1 MRSLTL
7 LGPQRL
13 TPTLPEAVDSVGID
27 LSPGQPPLATVTA
40 GWQEREDEDA
50 DLVAALLG
58 NTVNLRLYAR
68 VLDIFERDPELARAH
83 RERGQRLRD
92 IQTLYE
98 LRLGHAMDAVY
109 ELLRRTT
116 EGWLIDGE
124 VESALGAVRAL
135 DERVLAL
142 NAEVTGE
149 FLAAWRPEERDAV
162 AAHRADVARVL
173 RDASGLAIA
182 GGQVPTLLNRL
193 NLLGIG
199 DHVEELHVF
208 AWSAGAMVVTDR
220 VVVFRDDPPH
230 GRPYSRVFEV
240 GLGWCCREETG
251 FIGAEP
257 IAAARRDGTVEKLA
271 PFKIEGAGIP
281 REGNPVLAAGEPAGI
296 VTSGTF
302 SPSLELGIGMAY
314 VRADLA
320 KPGTEVEID
329 VRGKHRRA
337 RIASKPLYSKEK

>member
-13 TPTLPEAVDSVGID
+13 TPTLPEAVAAVGVD
-27 LSPGQPPLATVTA
+27 LSPGQPPLAIVTA

-68 VLDIFERDPELARAH
+68 VADIFERDPDLERAH

-109 ELLRRTT
+109 ELLRRAT

-149 FLAAWRPEERDAV
+149 FLAVWRPEERDAV

-208 AWSAGAMVVTDR
+208 AWSAGAMVVTER

-240 GLGWCCREETG
+240 GLGWCQGVVALPHPRRRLHLHDARRVSLLARRFAPAVCLG
-251 FIGAEP
+251 FEDGAHFP
-257 IAAARRDGTVEKLA
+257 IAGADGRPRHGVLLL
-271 PFKIEGAGIP
+271 GADGAVA
-281 REGNPVLAAGEPAGI
+281 ELAAA
-296 VTSGTF
+296 
-302 SPSLELGIGMAY
+302 
-314 VRADLA
+314 
-320 KPGTEVEID
+320 
-329 VRGKHRRA
+329 
-337 RIASKPLYSKEK
+337 